1 MFLALTFDHVLL
13 SITFLLNA
21 GLVVLLLSRKNHKVF
36 PFFFCY
42 VLLNVIQGIALFA
55 AYRVW
60 GFTSLP
66 SILVAW
72 GSQFL
77 VLVARA
83 LAVSEICHRVLA
95 KYQGVWKHARLL
107 LLVGAGVIAALAWGF
122 SQGNWR
128 SAILSFDRGLE
139 LAMAST
145 IVLLFV
151 FAKYYEVHL
160 EPAVR
165 TLATGFFLFS
175 GFQVLNNTVA
185 ERWFIHS
192 TVLWNLLGTLTFLAS
207 LLLWNWALRLRF
219 QHSTRVPK
227 LLPGDHYRA
236 MSPAINARLKSLN
249 ERLGRFWHNEGEK
262 T

>member
-1 MFLALTFDHVLL
+1 MAVTFENVLL
-13 SITFLLNA
+13 SITFLMNA
-21 GLVVLLLSRKNHKVF
+21 GLLLLLLSRKNHKAF

-66 SILVAW
+66 SILLAW
-72 GSQFL
+72 GTQLL

-83 LAVSEICHRVLA
+83 LAVSEVCQRVLA
-95 KYQGVWKHARLL
+95 EYQGIWKHARLL
-107 LLVGAGVIAALAWGF
+107 LLAGSAAVTVLAWGF

-128 SAILSFDRGLE
+128 SALLSFDRGLE

-165 TLATGFFLFS
+165 TLATGFFLYS

-207 LLLWNWALRLRF
+207 LLLWTWALRLRF
-219 QHSTRVPK
+219 QHSTLVPR

-236 MSPAINARLKSLN
+236 MSPAINARLESLN
-249 ERLGRFWHNEGEK
+249 ERLGRFWHTQGEK

>member
-1 MFLALTFDHVLL
+1 MRFALTFDNVLL
-13 SITFLLNA
+13 GITFLLNA
-21 GLVVLLLSRKNHKVF
+21 GLVTLLLSRKNHKVF

-42 VLLNVIQGIALFA
+42 VLLNVIQGIALLA

-72 GSQFL
+72 GTQLL
-77 VLVARA
+77 VVVVRA
-83 LAVSEICHRVLA
+83 LAVAEMCYQVLA

-107 LLVGAGVIAALAWGF
+107 LLVGAGVIAALACGF
-122 SQGNWR
+122 SRGNWR

-151 FAKYYEVHL
+151 FAKYYEVRL

-175 GFQVLNNTVA
+175 GFQVLNNTIA
-185 ERWFIHS
+185 ERWLFHS

-207 LLLWNWALRLRF
+207 LLLWTWALRLTF
-219 QHSTRVPK
+219 QHATPVPK

-249 ERLGRFWHNEGEK
+249 ERLGHFWRTEGEK

>member
-1 MFLALTFDHVLL
+1 MAFTFDNVLL
-13 SITFLLNA
+13 GVTFLLNA

-42 VLLNVIQGIALFA
+42 VLLNVFQGIALLA
-55 AYRVW
+55 VYRIW

-66 SILVAW
+66 LILAAW
-72 GSQFL
+72 GTQLL
-77 VLVARA
+77 VIVVRA
-83 LAVSEICHRVLA
+83 LAVAEICHRVLA
-95 KYQGVWKHARLL
+95 KYLGVWKHARLL
-107 LLVGAGVIAALAWGF
+107 LLVASGVIAVLAFGF
-122 SQGNWR
+122 SRGNWR

-139 LAMAST
+139 LAIAST

-151 FAKYYEVHL
+151 FARYYEVQL

-165 TLATGFFLFS
+165 TLATGFFLYS
-175 GFQVLNNTVA
+175 GFQVLNNTIA
-185 ERWFIHS
+185 ERWLTRWAMYWS
-192 TVLWNLLGTLTFLAS
+192 LLGTLTFIAS
-207 LLLWNWALRLRF
+207 LLLWIWALRLTI
-219 QHSTRVPK
+219 QDATPVPK

-249 ERLGRFWHNEGEK
+249 DRLGHLWGTQEEK

>member
-1 MFLALTFDHVLL
+1 MFLALTFDNVLL
-13 SITFLLNA
+13 GMTFVLNA
-21 GLVVLLLSRKNHKVF
+21 GLVVLLLSRKNYKVF
-36 PFFFCY
+36 PFFFSY
-42 VLLNVIQGIALFA
+42 VLLNVIQGIALLA
-55 AYRVW
+55 AYRLW
-60 GFTSLP
+60 GFNSLL

-72 GSQFL
+72 GTQLL

-107 LLVGAGVIAALAWGF
+107 LLVGAAFITALTWGF
-122 SQGNWR
+122 SQGNFR

-160 EPAVR
+160 EPTVR

-175 GFQVLNNTVA
+175 GFQVLNNTFA
-185 ERWFIHS
+185 ERWLLHW
-192 TVLWNLLGTLTFLAS
+192 TTLWNLLGTLTFLAS
-207 LLLWNWALRLRF
+207 LLLWIWALRLTV
-219 QHSTRVPK
+219 QLTTSVPK
-227 LLPGDHYRA
+227 LISEDRYRA

-249 ERLGRFWHNEGEK
+249 ERLSHFRSTEREK
-262 T
+262 M